1 MRAQLL
7 HLSGPLRGHTDT
19 YPTDEVLLGTDSH
32 ADARFPEATPG
43 IADRHAVIRFQPS
56 ACCFHLR
63 ALDGRVFVNEKE
75 VIEVILEPDDLIEL
89 GVDGPKARFRIHVEP
104 GEFCKPVRKM
114 LQDASEVGQQSG
126 VFAFGFAFA
135 RDLLT
140 HASTTLKV
148 GFPIAV
154 IAFAFGAS
162 YLGSRFGGSTPT
174 MELRRSYEEELAKI
188 RSESVEAQKQQG
200 QLRKEFEQRAKIVDR
215 LAQADEALRRVL
227 DVHAN
232 GVCLL
237 AGAFGFERKKN
248 GKVEIVH
255 GDDGE
260 PLQAEYTGSGFLVSA
275 TGDVL
280 TNHHV
285 VEPWWHN
292 KDVEPMLK
300 AGFTPKLLHLNAYF
314 PGREPVSIDP
324 ATVRLRQDDVDVAA
338 LRVDIKDVP
347 IVPISSEDPKQLRG
361 QRVLVLGYPTGVSAL
376 LAKTDASLA
385 LQITSSAHGLGDVL
399 KELVKNH
406 AITPLATQGSLNDVL
421 DKQLVY
427 DANTTHGGS
436 GGPVFGPDGK
446 VIGVNFAILE
456 GFSGSNF
463 GVPIRFAEELLP
475 K

>member
-1 MRAQLL
+1 MKKTIFVCAACISIVVVYAQDNRSSIAAPPPPPQPPMAMIAPPPPPPPSPPAMEEAELAA
-7 HLSGPLRGHTDT
+7 PPAPPVT
-19 YPTDEVLLGTDSH
+19 PTPPIPPSKSKFSTS
-32 ADARFPEATPG
+32 
-43 IADRHAVIRFQPS
+43 VIIND
-56 ACCFHLR
+56 H
-63 ALDGRVFVNEKE
+63 GNE
-75 VIEVILEPDDLIEL
+75 IS
-89 GVDGPKARFRIHVEP
+89 
-104 GEFCKPVRKM
+104 VRKIK
-114 LQDASEVGQQSG
+114 G
-126 VFAFGFAFA
+126 VKMVFIKKDGKTQKIKLATWNAN
-135 RDLLT
+135 R
-140 HASTTLKV
+140 K
-148 GFPIAV
+148 
-154 IAFAFGAS
+154 
-162 YLGSRFGGSTPT
+162 Y
-174 MELRRSYEEELAKI
+174 YEK
-188 RSESVEAQKQQG
+188 KYG
-200 QLRKEFEQRAKIVDR
+200 QLPPPPPA
-215 LAQADEALRRVL
+215 
-227 DVHAN
+227 
-232 GVCLL
+232 
-237 AGAFGFERKKN
+237 
-248 GKVEIVH
+248 
-255 GDDGE
+255 
-260 PLQAEYTGSGFLVSA
+260 
-275 TGDVL
+275 
-280 TNHHV
+280 
-285 VEPWWHN
+285 
-292 KDVEPMLK
+292 
-300 AGFTPKLLHLNAYF
+300 FTPKLLHLNAYF